1 MQAYYTTSESYA
13 SETIAPRGSTFAN
26 ARLPGGSRRNRESK
40 ESEAAVF
47 SGELPRRTDH
57 PAHEPSH
64 GDLDVYQVRGCIP
77 VNAAVEAGR
86 RRPNGLEAP

>member
-13 SETIAPRGSTFAN
+13 SETIAPRGSTFTN
-26 ARLPGGSRRNRESK
+26 ARLPGGSRRVRGGMEP
-40 ESEAAVF
+40 EAAVF